1 MSSKKIH
8 FQLPKQFPGPKNG
21 WFNSCCD
28 QFCAFVPPCSTNHHQ
43 GPLGIQILGGLRSTA
58 CKTWTASWVNPWV
71 GMVRAPGDVCLQRAG
86 KIKKNP
92 WFIVISP
99 WLFRLWVNYYSWEI
113 MVNYIST
120 ILRYAIPH
128 FWRKFYMKYPSGTR
142 MVDKRDPVYQPRD
155 DSACDTAKV
164 ESHIDQR
171 PIDPVDIDV
180 IGNYG
185 DYNHQ

>member
-1 MSSKKIH
+1 
-8 FQLPKQFPGPKNG
+8 
-21 WFNSCCD
+21 
-28 QFCAFVPPCSTNHHQ
+28 
-43 GPLGIQILGGLRSTA
+43 
-58 CKTWTASWVNPWV
+58 
-71 GMVRAPGDVCLQRAG
+71 
-86 KIKKNP
+86 
-92 WFIVISP
+92 
-99 WLFRLWVNYYSWEI
+99 
-113 MVNYIST
+113 
-120 ILRYAIPH
+120 
-128 FWRKFYMKYPSGTR
+128 